1 MKYLALFGL
10 LSLALACGGATDQ
23 PAPAAAERAPLV
35 AGPGTIAAPD
45 GVEIAYTVSGE
56 GSPALVFIHGWM
68 CDQTF
73 WAAQVKEFSGSN
85 TVITIDLPG
94 HGLSG
99 MDREGWPMMAYG
111 ADVQAVVEHFGLND
125 VVLIGH
131 SMGGPIALEAA
142 RLMPDQV
149 IAVVGVDSLQDAD
162 MKYDPEQMKTY
173 LGAFESD
180 FLGACTKFSTSMFP
194 EDADPELVDR
204 VMTAMCDG
212 SPEIGITIMRQFI
225 DYDMGAA
232 LAAVDVPIRYINAGL
247 YPTNTE
253 ANQRYNPD
261 FSGVVVQDVGHFL
274 MMEKPEVF
282 NTLLG
287 QMIANLDSRAE

>member
-1 MKYLALFGL
+1 
-10 LSLALACGGATDQ
+10 
-23 PAPAAAERAPLV
+23 
-35 AGPGTIAAPD
+35 
-45 GVEIAYTVSGE
+45 
-56 GSPALVFIHGWM
+56 
-68 CDQTF
+68 
-73 WAAQVKEFSGSN
+73 
-85 TVITIDLPG
+85 
-94 HGLSG
+94 
-99 MDREGWPMMAYG
+99 
-111 ADVQAVVEHFGLND
+111 
-125 VVLIGH
+125 
-131 SMGGPIALEAA
+131 
-142 RLMPDQV
+142 
-149 IAVVGVDSLQDAD
+149 
-162 MKYDPEQMKTY
+162 
-173 LGAFESD
+173 
-180 FLGACTKFSTSMFP
+180 MFP
-194 EDADPELVDR
+194 EDANPELVDR

-253 ANQRYNPD
+253 ANQRYHPD